1 MEGGGGG
8 EIFLSHF
15 LKTLSLIF
23 RVDSESAKKIFEKIR
38 KFHLWSD
45 IAVKDQD
52 LKFFRSDQN

>member
-1 MEGGGGG
+1 MEGGGG

-23 RVDSESAKKIFEKIR
+23 RVDSESAKKKFEQIR